1 MKTLIVYGTRYGT
14 AAEIAEEIGKVI
26 KNEGVEVDLVDSR
39 GLKDWDISPY
49 DLVVVGSGIKIG
61 KWTKG
66 SLKFLE
72 KTKSALSNKKV
83 ALFVTCGA
91 ANMAE
96 TMAEGQEKY
105 LDDVALKYLS
115 GKPVATGLFGS
126 VYDPNAKQG
135 LMYKLA
141 TKFII
146 KKELDK
152 QGIDTSKRLDYRN
165 WDEIRAWACDLV
177 QNDQI

>member
-26 KNEGVEVDLVDSR
+26 ENEGIEVDLVDSR
-39 GLKDWDISPY
+39 AVENYDISPY
-49 DLVVVGSGIKIG
+49 DLVIVGSGIKIG

-66 SLKFLE
+66 SIKFLE
-72 KTKSALSNKKV
+72 KNKPALSNKKV

-91 ANMAE
+91 ANMEE
-96 TMAEGQEKY
+96 TIAEGQEKY
-105 LDDVALKYLS
+105 LDEVAEKYLS
-115 GKPVATGLFGS
+115 SKPVATGLFGS
-126 VYDPNAKQG
+126 VYDPNANHG

-146 KKELDK
+146 KKGLDK

-165 WDEIRAWACDLV
+165 WEEIRAWALSLA
-177 QNDQI
+177 NMLN